1 MPCMLN
7 LFGSDGLRALLK
19 DLAKGEIAGDN
30 EQVGDLYRKVLEFMV
45 TAIPLPWLFADECPA
60 TPFQPDTLL
69 NTFAY
74 FAAGLVRI
82 NLRQEDFMMAIRT
95 ISLLR
100 RLPPTQD
107 ANSIHG
113 TNGTMVRA
121 LDTLARRM
129 HNHHVHVERQADMFH
144 AFKAKHDAGPSTGPL
159 ASSPEC
165 ELSNTT
171 DPFPECSIPI
181 HDNIDVGILTRGR
194 KRCSEHICVGQ
205 FCELRHVCSRGL
217 DKIVYF
223 LCNQAQPPPE
233 LLQREES
240 DKQLHSRTIVFE
252 PLPSNA
258 DSEYLLDG
266 LTLWAS
272 AHSTIGHFIET
283 AVKLP
288 TLREIFPGTVSR
300 IFFMLFYHRRG
311 YSKPLDVHC
320 SLLRLAFEPEQF
332 ELPTVY
338 SEHAIKPTS
347 SMQSVC
353 FERLIVANVQ
363 LHDSSA
369 EVEHF
374 ADREQAAK
382 LRNVAWSMCG
392 VDTRKQSQ
400 KSDTIRALFLQRR
413 QPSADT
419 HERKFLNIGE
429 VCTYAHWVFGI
440 KGRIAQSDSWK
451 FCDRVRV
458 AFESD
463 LLVALHS
470 SHMVVELLFA
480 KPGSLIIDV
489 SSFNFRRPGLKSL
502 ANLCGIS
509 YLEFLTIDKELTVES
524 NSTEQKSSPR
534 DDAFEGANWWSCAY
548 TLTECQEY
556 YKARS
561 VYVPV
566 QHIDSYFALAVK
578 TIRQNQ
584 QRIAASPQHA
594 PHEVFEPEECQ
605 KPDVEHSRDGLPRL
619 WNWRVC
625 EPQDGSGRCFRSAP
639 CAMAY
644 RPGATLDDGMT

>member
-1 MPCMLN
+1 
-7 LFGSDGLRALLK
+7 
-19 DLAKGEIAGDN
+19 
-30 EQVGDLYRKVLEFMV
+30 
-45 TAIPLPWLFADECPA
+45 
-60 TPFQPDTLL
+60 
-69 NTFAY
+69 
-74 FAAGLVRI
+74 
-82 NLRQEDFMMAIRT
+82 
-95 ISLLR
+95 
-100 RLPPTQD
+100 
-107 ANSIHG
+107 
-113 TNGTMVRA
+113 MVRA

-181 HDNIDVGILTRGR
+181 HDNIAVGILTRGMYARMYACMFACIHALDVASHVMIACACVRTTGR

-382 LRNVAWSMCG
+382 FRNVAWSMCG

-419 HERKFLNIGE
+419 HER
-429 VCTYAHWVFGI
+429 
-440 KGRIAQSDSWK
+440 
-451 FCDRVRV
+451 
-458 AFESD
+458 
-463 LLVALHS
+463 
-470 SHMVVELLFA
+470 
-480 KPGSLIIDV
+480 
-489 SSFNFRRPGLKSL
+489 
-502 ANLCGIS
+502 
-509 YLEFLTIDKELTVES
+509 
-524 NSTEQKSSPR
+524 
-534 DDAFEGANWWSCAY
+534 
-548 TLTECQEY
+548 
-556 YKARS
+556 
-561 VYVPV
+561 YV
-566 QHIDSYFALAVK
+566 
-578 TIRQNQ
+578 
-584 QRIAASPQHA
+584 
-594 PHEVFEPEECQ
+594 
-605 KPDVEHSRDGLPRL
+605 
-619 WNWRVC
+619 
-625 EPQDGSGRCFRSAP
+625 
-639 CAMAY
+639 
-644 RPGATLDDGMT
+644 